1 MLLIIVLLFMGISLL
16 VGMQLKNAFK
26 KYSEIPLRSGLS
38 GKQVAEKMLRDHGI
52 YDVEVISVP
61 GMLTDH
67 YNPLNKTINLSEGVY
82 GSNSLGAAAI
92 AAHETGHAVQHAVH
106 YPFLKMRSTLVP
118 VTAVANQIMGF
129 VMMMAIFGGMFMHI
143 FSGNAMIYI
152 VIAAQSII
160 TLFSLITLPVE
171 FDASKRGLVWLERT
185 GLTSGEEHTKASHA
199 LRLAAS
205 TYVVAAL
212 SAVTV
217 LLYYVLRLVGSR
229 D

>member
-1 MLLIIVLLFMGISLL
+1 MLFIIVIVFMGISLL
-16 VGMQLKNAFK
+16 VGMQLKNAFR
-26 KYSEIPLRSGLS
+26 KYSDIPLRSGLT

-52 YDVEVISVP
+52 YDVEVISVQ

-67 YNPLNKTINLSEGVY
+67 YNPMNKTINLSEGVY
-82 GSNSLGAAAI
+82 QSNSIGAAAI
-92 AAHETGHAVQHAVH
+92 AAHETGHAVQHAIK
-106 YPFLKMRSTLVP
+106 YPFLQMRSKLVP

-129 VMMMAIFGGMFMHI
+129 VMMFAIFGGMFMHI
-143 FSGNAMIYI
+143 FNGSAMIYI
-152 VIAAQSII
+152 IIAAQSMI

-171 FDASKRGLVWLERT
+171 FDASKRGLVWLENT
-185 GLTSGEEHTKASHA
+185 GLTSGQEHSKAKHA

>member
-1 MLLIIVLLFMGISLL
+1 MLFIIVIVFMGISLL
-16 VGMQLKNAFK
+16 IGMRLKGTFK
-26 KYSEIPLRSGLS
+26 KYSEFPLRSGLT
-38 GKQVAEKMLRDHGI
+38 GRQVAEKMLHDNGI
-52 YDVEVISVP
+52 YDVEVISVQ

-67 YNPLNKTINLSEGVY
+67 YNPLTKTVNLSEDVY
-82 GSNSLGAAAI
+82 NGNSIAAAAI
-92 AAHETGHAVQHAVH
+92 AAHECGHAVQHATR

-129 VMMMAIFGGMFMHI
+129 VMMFAIFGGMFMHM
-143 FSGNAMIYI
+143 FSGSWMLYI
-152 VIAAQSII
+152 VIAAQSMI

-185 GLTSGEEHTKASHA
+185 GLTSGEEHTKAKHA

-212 SAVTV
+212 SAVTM
-217 LLYYVLRLVGSR
+217 LLYFVLRLLGSR